1 MALPFAAAAP
11 FAAKMAVGGA
21 IGGALLGGLSTKL
34 KVDSE
39 IRELESAEAMARRNA
54 RSARMGFYAQSN
66 GFRMMSDLEQTRLA
80 RSHAQ
85 RIGNMEAKIGG
96 SGAVAGEGTTWDVIV
111 AQDAENQREMN
122 TFMTQADSKVQ
133 DFIDQGD
140 AQYTSFMNQADQFAN
155 RKNYARRAGSSR
167 IFFGAIQGGAQ
178 GASSMASIASATG

>member
-1 MALPFAAAAP
+1 MSMMAIAAIA
-11 FAAKMAVGGA
+11 GGTA
-21 IGGALLGGLSTKL
+21 GGLLGGFGAKMKS
-34 KVDSE
+34 DSQ
-39 IRELESAEAMARRNA
+39 IRELDAAEAMARRNA
-54 RSARMGFYAQSN
+54 RNARMGFYAQSN

>member
-1 MALPFAAAAP
+1 MS
-11 FAAKMAVGGA
+11 VGLAGGLGA
-21 IGGALLGGLSTKL
+21 IGGGLIKGFGKSME
-34 KVDSE
+34 VDSQ
-39 IRELESAEAMARRNA
+39 IRELDSAEAMARRNA

-85 RIGNMEAKIGG
+85 RIGNMESKIGG

-155 RKNYARRAGSSR
+155 SKNYALRAGSTR
-167 IFFGAIQGGAQ
+167 IFFGAIQGGASGAVQ
-178 GASSMASIASATG
+178 GASIGGAIG